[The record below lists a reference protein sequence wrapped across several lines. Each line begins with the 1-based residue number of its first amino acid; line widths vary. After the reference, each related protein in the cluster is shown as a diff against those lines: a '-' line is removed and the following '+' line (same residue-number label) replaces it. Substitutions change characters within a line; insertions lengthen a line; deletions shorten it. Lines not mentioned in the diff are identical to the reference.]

1 MAKKEKK
8 RNQRIKL
15 VLQRVLEDDEVQG
28 HFRTGATRLHEAWQR
43 ASSKRPSRAVEDKK
57 VYEKLR
63 EGATSLTK
71 AIRSAGRPPE
81 PPPRRGRKLV
91 LVAATA
97 GGAAYAVKK
106 FQSNGSGG

>member
-1 MAKKEKK
+1 MAKSKK
-8 RNQRIKL
+8 KNDRIKL
-15 VLQRVLEDDEVQG
+15 VLQRMIEDEDVQG
-28 HFRTGATRLHEAWQR
+28 QFRTGATRLHEAWQR

-57 VYEKLR
+57 VYEKVR

-81 PPPRRGRKLV
+81 PPPRRGLKLA
-91 LVAATA
+91 LVVATA

-106 FQSNGSGG
+106 LQSNGSVS